1 LTVDKVPFNQNRLA
15 FGHKY
20 LRRWASSS
28 ILYLMLSFCRQ
39 AYVEKELNILSQ
51 ERVLFDNL
59 PFSAQSG
66 QGKGCTRK
74 AKKVISLK
82 KLPDL

>member
-1 LTVDKVPFNQNRLA
+1 
-15 FGHKY
+15 
-20 LRRWASSS
+20 
-28 ILYLMLSFCRQ
+28 MLSFCRQ

-66 QGKGCTRK
+66 KGKGCTWK
-74 AKKVISLK
+74 AKKVLSLK